1 QGLVVAS
8 FWAAVALRRL
18 PHRGLAL
25 FFAEVAGHDF
35 STSQFGCFGHQL
47 SERGGDSRRGGHDG
61 TGPGRTAVEVARE
74 GARLSGDQVAGGYVP
89 RRKAGF
95 VVAVQAAT
103 ADPAQVEGRRPAPPD
118 VSHRR

>member
-1 QGLVVAS
+1 FGHLA
-8 FWAAVALRRL
+8 
-18 PHRGLAL
+18 PHR
-25 FFAEVAGHDF
+25 F
-35 STSQFGCFGHQL
+35 S
-47 SERGGDSRRGGHDG
+47 RGGRARRGGHDG
-61 TGPGRTAVEVARE
+61 TGRGGTAVKVARE

-118 VSHRR
+118 VSHRRQDMLQPARLLSAAAGVIGEAGSDEGRGQVV